1 MWTMFDKLKWLVHAV
16 NFPNIIFYDYNSIL
30 IEYWPMSNTAKIK
43 GLVGMQKQNRG
54 WNNATVLI
62 TLKSSIN
69 KKSIIGN
76 NRIKHNVQIN
86 S

>member
-1 MWTMFDKLKWLVHAV
+1 
-16 NFPNIIFYDYNSIL
+16 
-30 IEYWPMSNTAKIK
+30 MSNTAKIK

-69 KKSIIGN
+69 KNQLLGI
-76 NRIKHNVQIN
+76 RE
-86 S
+86 

>member
-1 MWTMFDKLKWLVHAV
+1 MVHAV

-30 IEYWPMSNTAKIK
+30 VEYWPMSNTAKIK

-54 WNNATVLI
+54 WNNATLPI

-76 NRIKHNVQIN
+76 KIIKHNVEIN

>member
-1 MWTMFDKLKWLVHAV
+1 MVHAV

-43 GLVGMQKQNRG
+43 GLVRMQKQNRG

-69 KKSIIGN
+69 KKSIIGSK
-76 NRIKHNVQIN
+76 RIKHNVEII

>member
-1 MWTMFDKLKWLVHAV
+1 MVHAV

-54 WNNATVLI
+54 WNNSTVLI

-76 NRIKHNVQIN
+76 KRIKHNVEIN

>member
-1 MWTMFDKLKWLVHAV
+1 MVHAV
-16 NFPNIIFYDYNSIL
+16 NFPNIIFYNYNSIL

-76 NRIKHNVQIN
+76 KRIKHNVEIN

>member
-1 MWTMFDKLKWLVHAV
+1 MVHAV

-54 WNNATVLI
+54 WNNATVPI
-62 TLKSSIN
+62 TLN
-69 KKSIIGN
+69 HLL
-76 NRIKHNVQIN
+76 IKNQLLGIRE
-86 S
+86 

>member
-1 MWTMFDKLKWLVHAV
+1 MVHAV

-54 WNNATVLI
+54 WNNSTVLI

-69 KKSIIGN
+69 KKSIIGSK
-76 NRIKHNVQIN
+76 RIKHNVEIN

>member
-1 MWTMFDKLKWLVHAV
+1 
-16 NFPNIIFYDYNSIL
+16 
-30 IEYWPMSNTAKIK
+30 MSNTAKIK
-43 GLVGMQKQNRG
+43 GLVGMQKQKG
-54 WNNATVLI
+54 WNNAAVLI

-76 NRIKHNVQIN
+76 KRIKHNVEIN

>member
-1 MWTMFDKLKWLVHAV
+1 MVHAV

-43 GLVGMQKQNRG
+43 DPVGMQKQNRG
-54 WNNATVLI
+54 WNNAT
-62 TLKSSIN
+62 LKSSIN

-76 NRIKHNVQIN
+76 KRIKHNVEIN

>member
-1 MWTMFDKLKWLVHAV
+1 MVHAV

-54 WNNATVLI
+54 WNNATLPI

-69 KKSIIGN
+69 KKSIIGSK
-76 NRIKHNVQIN
+76 RIKHNVEII

>member
-1 MWTMFDKLKWLVHAV
+1 MVHAV
-16 NFPNIIFYDYNSIL
+16 NFPKIIFYDYNSIL

-43 GLVGMQKQNRG
+43 GPVGMQKQNRG

-76 NRIKHNVQIN
+76 KRIKHNVEIN

>member
-1 MWTMFDKLKWLVHAV
+1 
-16 NFPNIIFYDYNSIL
+16 
-30 IEYWPMSNTAKIK
+30 MSNTAKIK
-43 GLVGMQKQNRG
+43 GMQKQNRG

-76 NRIKHNVQIN
+76 KRIKHNVEIN

>member
-1 MWTMFDKLKWLVHAV
+1 
-16 NFPNIIFYDYNSIL
+16 
-30 IEYWPMSNTAKIK
+30 MSNTAKIK

-54 WNNATVLI
+54 KNNATVLI

-76 NRIKHNVQIN
+76 KRIKHNVEIN

>member
-1 MWTMFDKLKWLVHAV
+1 MVHAV

-43 GLVGMQKQNRG
+43 GLVEMQKQNRG

-76 NRIKHNVQIN
+76 KRIKHNVEIN

>member
-1 MWTMFDKLKWLVHAV
+1 
-16 NFPNIIFYDYNSIL
+16 
-30 IEYWPMSNTAKIK
+30 MSNTAKIK

-54 WNNATVLI
+54 WNNATLPI

-69 KKSIIGN
+69 KKSIIGSK
-76 NRIKHNVQIN
+76 RIKHNVEII

>member
-1 MWTMFDKLKWLVHAV
+1 
-16 NFPNIIFYDYNSIL
+16 
-30 IEYWPMSNTAKIK
+30 MSNTAKIK

-76 NRIKHNVQIN
+76 KRIKHNKLIHNYIDFTGRIN
-86 S
+86 NLHTCIRAKST

>member
-1 MWTMFDKLKWLVHAV
+1 MVHAV

-43 GLVGMQKQNRG
+43 GLVGMQKQKRG

-69 KKSIIGN
+69 KKSIIGSK
-76 NRIKHNVQIN
+76 RIKHNVEII